1 MKKNNLIGIVTAA
14 LLLVGGPCVQA
25 QSNDEQKQRIYSIKK
40 DQNYIYADVTSETKN
55 LAVNDAESMLFERVN
70 HLASEKQLKP
80 ADGAT
85 IKTKTGQITMPRG
98 NMYRVFVYVKAADA
112 IQGIMPSPSQP
123 VVSSPPSA
131 VSVSTNPHRTV
142 VVDQLLKLAKGT
154 ELENCLKNLKQQGH
168 IESYNTYRNIGDP
181 SQYLL
186 VIYNREGNI
195 EAVLSEG
202 TERTNLRSGKSD
214 NVSNYS
220 GRGAMGVKVKKQ

>member
-1 MKKNNLIGIVTAA
+1 MKKKNLVGIVTAV
-14 LLLVGGPCVQA
+14 LLLAGGLCAQA
-25 QSNDEQKQRIYSIKK
+25 QSNDEQKQKIYSIKK

-55 LAVNDAESMLFERVN
+55 QAVNDAESMLFERVN

-80 ADGAT
+80 ATGAT
-85 IKTKTGQITMPRG
+85 IKSKTGQITMPRG
-98 NMYRVFVYVKAADA
+98 NMYRAFVYVKASDA
-112 IQGIMPSPSQP
+112 IQGIRPTPSQP
-123 VVSSPPSA
+123 VVSSQPSP
-131 VSVSTNPHRTV
+131 STGTTNPHRTV
-142 VVDQLLKLAKGT
+142 VVEQLLKLTKGT
-154 ELENCLKNLKQQGH
+154 ELENCLKSLKQQGH

-202 TERTNLRSGKSD
+202 SERTNLRTGKSD

-220 GRGAMGVKVKKQ
+220 GRGAMGVKVRKQ